1 MHDYQVDTLI
11 HWAGTLAVLVFL
23 VAVAYRWACRVA
35 DQRHELRLKVLERFS
50 APELAAILETE
61 EGRSWMADVLTGRSD
76 PSDAAG
82 ESYRRAVFLLIVG
95 LGLGVAGAMEHVK
108 LLGIAGGLAIL
119 GALAD
124 AVAAFVVARRGKSLP
139 GNGRA

>member
-1 MHDYQVDTLI
+1 MHTYQVDALI

-23 VAVAYRWACRVA
+23 VAVAYLWARRA
-35 DQRHELRLKVLERFS
+35 AEQRHELRLKILERFN

-61 EGRSWMADVLTGRSD
+61 DGRKWMADVLTGHPEPSD
-76 PSDAAG
+76 PAG
-82 ESYRRAVFLLIVG
+82 EGLRRAVFLVVIG
-95 LGLGVAGAMEHVK
+95 LGLGTAGAVMHVK

-124 AVAAFVVARRGKSLP
+124 VTAAWVMARRRQ
-139 GNGRA
+139 NDGRA